1 MLQNI
6 GYAGNF
12 YYGYIKILFVY
23 LQSNTNKV
31 IQMRTATLIEPYL
44 GYRNIILIEK
54 WDTKWEV
61 EICGSGKHI
70 WVYEDEFIED

>member
-1 MLQNI
+1 
-6 GYAGNF
+6 
-12 YYGYIKILFVY
+12 
-23 LQSNTNKV
+23 
-31 IQMRTATLIEPYL
+31 MRTATLIDPYL

-70 WVYEDEFIED
+70 WVYEDEFIEDK

>member
-1 MLQNI
+1 M
-6 GYAGNF
+6 
-12 YYGYIKILFVY
+12 
-23 LQSNTNKV
+23 QSNTNKV

-70 WVYEDEFIED
+70 WVYEDEFIEDE